1 MKLAKDSLEESKE
14 SRGSGKSVTE
24 YVDKKA
30 ERETQWK
37 KNGNCLEGKGHR
49 EGTVEE
55 GEGDN

>member
-1 MKLAKDSLEESKE
+1 MKQAKNSLEESKE

-24 YVDKKA
+24 YVDTKA

-37 KNGNCLEGKGHR
+37 KNGNHLEGKGHR